1 MAIALPLL
9 VTLFAPLQGAV
20 QWLSGGSAP
29 AAPRTAAND
38 AHSGERDAD
47 KRHADELGTGVHAL
61 RFQSQVRPT
70 SCAAAMQGK
79 TGNAALR
86 AWQGP
91 TRATLGQRPLR
102 VVRVVEPHVSQ
113 ASAGRMVISGRMD
126 DVCAELDRL
135 TALEAA

>member
-38 AHSGERDAD
+38 AHTGEP
-47 KRHADELGTGVHAL
+47 GTGMHAP

-70 SCAAAMQGK
+70 ACAATKADQ
-79 TGNAALR
+79 AAIR

-91 TRATLGQRPLR
+91 TRATQGQRPLR
-102 VVRVVEPHVSQ
+102 VVRVLEPRFSQ
-113 ASAGRMVISGRMD
+113 ASAGRMVISGRME

-135 TALEAA
+135 AALEAA

>member
-20 QWLSGGSAP
+20 QWLSGGNAP
-29 AAPRTAAND
+29 ATPPKAAND
-38 AHSGERDAD
+38 AH
-47 KRHADELGTGVHAL
+47 TGQHAL
-61 RFQSQVRPT
+61 RVHSQVRPT
-70 SCAAAMQGK
+70 SGTARTHGQAGHAA
-79 TGNAALR
+79 TR

-102 VVRVVEPHVSQ
+102 VVRVIEPRASQ
-113 ASAGRMVISGRMD
+113 ASAGRMVISGRMS

-135 TALEAA
+135 AALEAA

>member
-29 AAPRTAAND
+29 ATPRPAAND
-38 AHSGERDAD
+38 AHTGE
-47 KRHADELGTGVHAL
+47 HAL
-61 RFQSQVRPT
+61 RIHSEVRPASGVAST
-70 SCAAAMQGK
+70 HGK
-79 TGNAALR
+79 AHATTR

-102 VVRVVEPHVSQ
+102 VVRVVEPRASQ
-113 ASAGRMVISGRMD
+113 ASAGRMVISGRME

-135 TALEAA
+135 AALEAA